1 MRKTFLTICAA
12 VFALV
17 AVSSCYDDAPL
28 WSEIDRLDG
37 RIDSLAS
44 VLNQDVANLAAL
56 QSTVT
61 GLETSLKKAIEDGD
75 AAVKKA
81 LEDKL
86 AAVETDLEAAIAAG
100 DKTIAD
106 ALTAE
111 KAKIEAAL
119 ETLQTGLTDVT
130 GSVEKLNAAL
140 ETLEAT
146 MGMNYKEV
154 LTKIDSVDGAIDG
167 KITNLTNAIAL
178 LKTADETFDA
188 ELAEAIAKIA
198 VVKVE
203 DKGGKIVLTLADGS
217 TVELSK
223 PLKNVDNEG
232 LVTVV
237 DVEGAKYWAVI
248 VDGEPVSLDILV
260 GAPVKL
266 LFKVAEDG
274 ELQYSVNDSEWVSTG
289 AYVAGPTLIYQG
301 ETGEY
306 EYDENWEMVPVLED
320 FYTLEFG
327 GQKYFLPMYKVD
339 NSVVT
344 IKAGKTYFAFGESKT
359 IDVAVTD
366 VTAMYVMTKP
376 DGWRANL
383 DGKKLTVTA
392 PAEANVTSGV
402 AEADGEVL
410 LHCTTV
416 EGTCKIAKLAVAT
429 TEGFKLTVDEE
440 GNITIINPEVSTISN
455 PMTGMEWTDFNDA
468 YIGIELVKNF
478 SDPVGYVQGVPDNYD
493 AMSTMIS
500 NWKTNTA
507 DYDPETYEAIYT
519 IGGAYVPGEYEID
532 KIESTVADLYAF
544 LDWRGDGALPNGSQ
558 FVVWA
563 CPVDDKGM
571 PRTEDLMYS
580 YFSTPV
586 AAEIAAV
593 EGGISTSDIEVTVT
607 VDGAE
612 SYYVGLVTEEQLY
625 GWPIDDYMV
634 NQEGPFG
641 YFQMALEYG
650 MAEYAF
656 QNMGVLFGGENGKE
670 MPEVLKASEVMGGAL
685 MPETTIYMWVFPV
698 VDGLELADYTYENN
712 LKPYI
717 YDFTSGKLT
726 SGGTVTVAFEEAEK
740 EFMNVTV
747 DITPSEGATMVYYRF
762 YDQDS
767 YNELEDVT
775 ADLLANGKATVELPV
790 SARAENDIDGL
801 APGQTVVLAAL
812 AVDADGKYGETVN
825 KSFTTKAL
833 EYSTTFTAEFGEESS
848 EAYYSGYMY
857 NFTVNV
863 TGGEAAKY
871 YYVFSE
877 DEYSAEEL
885 NNLPLTYNYD
895 YNFRSATSLN
905 GLYANAGATYYLS
918 VVVESAEGELAQV
931 ITKTVTV
938 PAAAEEE

>member
-140 ETLEAT
+140 ETLEAA

-223 PLKNVDNEG
+223 PLKNVDNNG

-237 DVEGAKYWAVI
+237 DVEDAKYWAVI

-306 EYDENWEMVPVLED
+306 EYDEDWNEVPVLED

-383 DGKKLTVTA
+383 DGNKLTVTA

-429 TEGFKLTVDEE
+429 TEGFSLTVDLE
-440 GNITIINPEVSTISN
+440 GNVEIINPVVVTTTDMLGYTN
-455 PMTGMEWTDFNDA
+455 TDFNDA
-468 YIGIELVKNF
+468 YVGLAEVAAF
-478 SDPVGYVQGVPDNYD
+478 EADPVTYVENIQDNYD
-493 AMSTMIS
+493 ALFYYLN

-507 DYDPETYEAIYT
+507 EMDEDWNLTYT
-519 IGGAYVPGEYEID
+519 IGGAYEPGVYEVD
-532 KIESTVADLYAF
+532 KINTTVAKMYSDWTYAEMP
-544 LDWRGDGALPNGSQ
+544 RGSH

-563 CPVDDKGM
+563 CPMDDKGM
-571 PRTEDLMYS
+571 PKTDELVYG
-580 YFSTPV
+580 YYTPIDV
-586 AAEIAAV
+586 AAELV
-593 EGGISTSDIEVTVT
+593 DSSFNEVTVSVALYGAKEYIVGKVAKEYTFNYNKMEYDLNYYLSEGLKGLAYGYNNLGMT
-607 VDGAE
+607 VAE
-612 SYYVGLVTEEQLY
+612 SGE
-625 GWPIDDYMV
+625 
-634 NQEGPFG
+634 F
-641 YFQMALEYG
+641 
-650 MAEYAF
+650 EYALSEVVNDMEESVSLSPATEYYF
-656 QNMGVLFGGENGKE
+656 YIIPVIDGKE
-670 MPEVLKASEVMGGAL
+670 WSEYTPADAFVYEFKTAPLAEGGSATVEFSNEVLG
-685 MPETTIYMWVFPV
+685 
-698 VDGLELADYTYENN
+698 YTD
-712 LKPYI
+712 I
-717 YDFTSGKLT
+717 
-726 SGGTVTVAFEEAEK
+726 A
-740 EFMNVTV
+740 V
-747 DITPSEGATMVYYRF
+747 DITGSEGTSMIYYNF
-762 YDQDS
+762 YDQDVINDFS
-767 YNELEDVT
+767 EE
-775 ADLLANGKATVELPV
+775 DLLADLMGQESFVTGGDFVTARDNDLEQGQSRVLAAIAVNSLGQYGDVVKKVFTTSVLTYSETFKATVGEPV
-790 SARAENDIDGL
+790 LEANGSNWSVTI
-801 APGQTVVLAAL
+801 PVTV
-812 AVDADGKYGETVN
+812 E
-825 KSFTTKAL
+825 
-833 EYSTTFTAEFGEESS
+833 
-848 EAYYSGYMY
+848 
-857 NFTVNV
+857 
-863 TGGEAAKY
+863 GGTAAKY
-871 YYVFSE
+871 YYYWNSTVRT
-877 DEYSAEEL
+877 EEQL
-885 NNLPLTYNYD
+885 NTLPLQDYYYYFDAVQIPKLTFYSNYAS
-895 YNFRSATSLN
+895 YQFA
-905 GLYANAGATYYLS
+905 
-918 VVVESAEGELAQV
+918 VVVESEDGEFSAPV
-931 ITKTVTV
+931 IVTV
-938 PAAAEEE
+938 AKPAAEETPAE